1 MSAVHDL
8 TTFGGLLAD
17 LRERRGLSVTTIAD
31 RMGVFDSLIRRL
43 EDGRRLPVASTVHA
57 ACRALAL
64 DADDTGRLYVAAGLL
79 PPGTWVYCDGWVIR
93 PASDMPGKEETT
105 NAI

>member
-1 MSAVHDL
+1 MSGPVHDL

-17 LRERRGLSVTTIAD
+17 LRERRGLSQADLAAATTCPWI
-31 RMGVFDSLIRRL
+31 
-43 EDGRRLPVASTVHA
+43 EDVENGRYRPSREFVERVAAT
-57 ACRALAL
+57 LAL